1 LQTIIDKLK
10 NVNGPRTNLLKPVR
24 DICSIEHKIVAMRTS
39 PAAARALTVIDAT
52 YIGLELPFG
61 MKFVQNRYLKRSQLY
76 KILELQA
83 VQAN

>member
-1 LQTIIDKLK
+1 
-10 NVNGPRTNLLKPVR
+10 
-24 DICSIEHKIVAMRTS
+24 VAMRTS
-39 PAAARALTVIDAT
+39 PAAARALTVIDAA
-52 YIGLELPFG
+52 YIELELSFG